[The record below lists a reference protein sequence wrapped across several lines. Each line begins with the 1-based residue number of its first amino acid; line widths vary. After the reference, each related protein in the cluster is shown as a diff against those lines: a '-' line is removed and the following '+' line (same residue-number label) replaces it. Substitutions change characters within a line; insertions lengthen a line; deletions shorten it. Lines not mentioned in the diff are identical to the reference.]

1 MSWHPQYRSSKFRH
15 VFGKPASKENCYDS
29 VPITRSVHDNHF
41 CAVNPHFI
49 AVVTECAGGG
59 AFLVIPLHQTGK
71 LDPHYPKVCGHR
83 GNVLDVKW
91 NPFDDFEIASCSED
105 ATIKIWSIPNQLLT
119 RNLTT
124 CKKELVGHVRRVG
137 LVEWHPTAA
146 NILFSAG
153 YDYKVMI
160 WNLDTKE
167 SVITSP
173 VRTITCHQDVIL
185 SMSFNT
191 NGSLLATTC
200 KDRKIRVIDPRAGTI
215 LQVSAGAMAGII
227 SGSTTEDTSML
238 YLVGKGDGNIRYYEV
253 STNKPHLSYLTE
265 YRSYNPQ
272 KGIGVMPKRGLDVS
286 SCEIFRFYKLITT
299 KSLIEPISMIVPR
312 RSESYQEDIYPP
324 TAGAQ
329 PSLMAQEWLSGMNRE
344 PILVSLRPG
353 SELLSP
359 RPLPEERPVF
369 NSVAPASPLLLN
381 QAEKL
386 AAEDGWRPSSLPEK
400 TPRWSGEHRPEEKR
414 SWLTNGFDVF
424 ECPPPKTENELL
436 QMYYRQQEEI
446 RRLRELLTQREVQA
460 KQLELEIK
468 NLRMASEQL

>member
-15 VFGKPASKENCYDS
+15 VFGKPASKENCYDA

-41 CAVNPHFI
+41 CAVNPQFI

-83 GNVLDVKW
+83 GNVLDIKW

-105 ATIKIWSIPNQLLT
+105 ATIKIWDIPKQLLT
-119 RNLTT
+119 KNLTG
-124 CKKELVGHVRRVG
+124 CRKELVGHARRVG

-146 NILFSAG
+146 NILFSSG
-153 YDYKVMI
+153 YDYKVMV

-173 VRTITCHQDVIL
+173 VRTIDCHQDVIL

-191 NGSLLATTC
+191 SGSLLATAC
-200 KDRKIRVIDPRAGTI
+200 KDRRIRILDPRAGTV
-215 LQVSAGAMAGII
+215 LQEASYKGHRANKVLFLGNLKKLL
-227 SGSTTEDTSML
+227 STGTSRWNNRQVAL
-238 YLVGKGDGNIRYYEV
+238 WDQYLN
-253 STNKPHLSYLTE
+253 YLTE

-272 KGIGVMPKRGLDVS
+272 KGIGVMPKRGLNVS

-299 KSLIEPISMIVPR
+299 KSLIEPVSMIVPR

-329 PSLMAQEWLSGMNRE
+329 PSLSAHEWLSGMNKG
-344 PILVSLRPG
+344 PVLVSLRPG
-353 SELLSP
+353 SQLLSHQP
-359 RPLPEERPVF
+359 LFPERPLS
-369 NSVAPASPLLLN
+369 NSTAPASPWLSS
-381 QAEKL
+381 QTGQL
-386 AAEDGWRPSSLPEK
+386 AAEDAWRPRSLL
-400 TPRWSGEHRPEEKR
+400 EEKATR
-414 SWLTNGFDVF
+414 RAAEQRLEEKKTWFSNGFDIF

-436 QMYYRQQEEI
+436 QMFYRQQEEI
-446 RRLRELLTQREVQA
+446 RRLRELLAQREVQA

-468 NLRMASEQL
+468 NLRVGSEGF